1 MELSNNRRAY
11 KRDINFCND
20 AKVSLDGTIWHDATV
35 FDISAGG
42 VKFLTNI
49 LFDIDDDLW
58 FELEVPEFLD
68 KQEMIVKGK
77 IRRQEDDELGKFVYG
92 VSFEDMTESMR
103 VSIDESISFKDRPY
117 LGVIGKSKKNRLVS
131 SD

>member
-20 AKVSLDGTIWHDATV
+20 AKVSLDGVIWHDALV

-42 VKFLTNI
+42 VKFITNI
-49 LFDIDDDLW
+49 LFDIGDDLW

-68 KQEMIVKGK
+68 KQEVVVKGK
-77 IRRQEDDELGKFVYG
+77 IRRQENDEQDKFVYG
-92 VSFEDMTESMR
+92 VSFEEMTDAMKIN
-103 VSIDESISFKDRPY
+103 IDESIMFKEKTHNF
-117 LGVIGKSKKNRLVS
+117 IKKKKTFS
-131 SD
+131 TD